1 MSVYYPVRR
10 LFDPL
15 PDSRCRVMGVVNVT
29 PDSFS
34 DGGRYLDP
42 DAAVAHGLELAA
54 DGADVVDVGGES
66 TRPGAERVDEDT
78 ERARVLPVVRRLAGA
93 GLAVSV
99 DTMRAG
105 VAAAALDEGAVLI
118 NDVSGGLADPAMLPL
133 IASTGVPY
141 VAMHWRGHSDVM
153 QMHTDYADVVGEVC
167 DALLERLAAAEAAG
181 VDPRLVAFDPGIGFG
196 KTAGQNWQL
205 LAALDRLVALGQ
217 PLLVGASR
225 KTFLGAMLAGE
236 GESPAPPDRRDEAS
250 AAVSTLAAAA
260 GAWCVRVHVAS
271 PAAAS
276 VRVAARMGAARG
288 GVGMGGAAALLG
300 VGSEA
305 PAPAAGAGVTGATL
319 HAHPQPSDG
328 TITGN

>member
-1 MSVYYPVRR
+1 MSIYDPVAR

-15 PDSRCRVMGVVNVT
+15 PDDRCRVMGVVNVT

-34 DGGRYLDP
+34 DGGLYLDP
-42 DAAVAHGLELAA
+42 DAAVAHGLDLAA
-54 DGADVVDVGGES
+54 EGADIVEVGGES

-93 GLAVSV
+93 GLPVSV

-105 VAAAALDEGAVLI
+105 VAAAALDEGAVLV

-133 IASTGVPY
+133 IASTGAPY
-141 VAMHWRGHSDVM
+141 VIMHWRGHSDVM

-167 DALLERLAAAEAAG
+167 AALLERLAAAEAAG
-181 VDPRLVAFDPGIGFG
+181 VDPLVVAFDPGIGFG

-225 KTFLGAMLAGE
+225 KAFLGAMLAEDG
-236 GESPAPPDRRDEAS
+236 GPPAPPDRRDEAS
-250 AAVSTLAAAA
+250 AAVSALAAAA
-260 GAWCVRVHVAS
+260 GAWCVRVHVTS
-271 PAAAS
+271 PSAAA
-276 VRVAARMGAARG
+276 VRVAAR
-288 GVGMGGAAALLG
+288 VAAAG
-300 VGSEA
+300 VEPVA
-305 PAPAAGAGVTGATL
+305 PARARPALPAVDPVTG
-319 HAHPQPSDG
+319 H
-328 TITGN
+328 